1 MKQFFVAAVCVLAT
15 CFAYGQAA
23 STQPSH
29 NAKQNKLGAMSF
41 SYDAQHDQ
49 IVPNGMQ
56 LQPHT
61 ANAPITPTTGKI
73 VVTANINAETHFPPG
88 TKFHCTL
95 LVVGGEIDTTD
106 GVIGGGLETT
116 NTVAKHDVCTMTIP
130 YSWIIPPDPAAS
142 SGLILAVGVAAVEG
156 GDGHHGHDDDG
167 NGNGNSIGTIVRTT
181 LQVGGVD
188 AVPPNGATT
197 SFTFEIVL

>member
-1 MKQFFVAAVCVLAT
+1 MKQFILAVVCVFAT
-15 CFAYGQAA
+15 CFAYCQAA
-23 STQPSH
+23 STH
-29 NAKQNKLGAMSF
+29 NAKQNKLGPMSF

-49 IVPNGMQ
+49 IVPTGVQ
-56 LQPHT
+56 LKAHL
-61 ANAPITPTTGKI
+61 ANVPITPTTGKI
-73 VVTANINAETHFPPG
+73 VVTANINAETHFPMG

-116 NTVAKHDVCTMTIP
+116 NTVAKHDVCTLTIP
-130 YSWIIPPDPAAS
+130 YSWIIPPDPAGAT
-142 SGLILAVGVAAVEG
+142 GLILAVGVSAVEG
-156 GDGHHGHDDDG
+156 DGGHHGDDD
-167 NGNGNSIGTIVRTT
+167 NDHGNSNTAGTVTRTT

-188 AVPPNGATT
+188 ALPANGATT